1 MEQKILSQCQFLNS
15 QDFQNNSSLSVEDL
29 SIIADP
35 ELQYAIQLSKAIE
48 DSRKTF
54 LRYYAA
60 EEQKRKKHQ

>member
-29 SIIADP
+29 SITDP

-60 EEQKRKKHQ
+60 EEQ